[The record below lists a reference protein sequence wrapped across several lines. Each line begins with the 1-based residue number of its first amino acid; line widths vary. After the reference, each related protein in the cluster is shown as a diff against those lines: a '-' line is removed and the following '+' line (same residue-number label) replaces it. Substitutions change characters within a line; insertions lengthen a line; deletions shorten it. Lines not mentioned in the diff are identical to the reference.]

1 MRWLLLKDLRI
12 LRRSP
17 VLLTVLAIYPI
28 VLAVLI
34 GVAFSRGPE
43 RPKVAFVNEIPKDE
57 SLEIGGERLD
67 LLGARKELD
76 KRIDPIEVDTR
87 EQAIEKVRDGEALG
101 AIVVPRDTVT
111 KLRSQFRRPHVEVY
125 VNEEDPL
132 KARLVDDA
140 ITSTLAE
147 ANQSIAR
154 AFTRVNLGYLRLLLH
169 GGSITV
175 FGQRIDV
182 PGIESVERIARAAR
196 RSVPAGAL
204 RDALDRVVRFAEA
217 AKRNFGLTDDILAAV
232 REPIV
237 ADKTVVKG
245 STVPL
250 TTFAAALAVA
260 ISLAFVTVMLAAGS
274 LALER
279 SENTFQRLVRGPI
292 TGTALVAEKMALA
305 IVCSVV
311 VTFAMLLG
319 LGLFIPLEWDRI
331 ALWLVG
337 LGAGALAFAAMGTAI
352 GGVAR
357 EVAAASLLAFGLLVP
372 MAFLALVPSGVV
384 SEGLY
389 DASRFVSALLPFKP
403 TIDAMSAALYG
414 DKSLAGPLLHLG
426 AIALA
431 FGIASRVALRRF
443 AQ

>member
-17 VLLTVLAIYPI
+17 VLLAVLAIYPI

-34 GVAFSRGPE
+34 GVAFSRGPD
-43 RPKVAFVNEIPKDE
+43 RPKVAFVNEIPPDE
-57 SLEIGGERLD
+57 ALEIGGRRLD

-76 KRIDPIEVDTR
+76 DRIDPVQVDTR
-87 EQAIEKVRDGEALG
+87 EQAIEMVRDGEVLG

-111 KLRSQFRRPHVEVY
+111 KLQSQLRRPHIEVY

-132 KARLVDDA
+132 KARLVNDA

-147 ANQSIAR
+147 ANQAIAR
-154 AFTRVNLGYLRLLLH
+154 AFTRVNLGYLRLLLR

-175 FGQRIDV
+175 LGQRIDV
-182 PGIESVERIARAAR
+182 PGVESVERIARAAR
-196 RSVPAGAL
+196 NRLPPGSL

-232 REPIV
+232 RQPIV

-279 SENTFQRLVRGPI
+279 SENTFQRVVRGRV
-292 TGTALVAEKMALA
+292 TAGGLLAEKMALA
-305 IVCSVV
+305 ITCSVA
-311 VTFAMLLG
+311 VTFVMLLG
-319 LGLFIPLEWDRI
+319 LGLFIPLEWGRI
-331 ALWLVG
+331 ALWIVALC
-337 LGAGALAFAAMGTAI
+337 AGALAFAALGTAI
-352 GGVAR
+352 GGLAR
-357 EVAAASLLAFGLLVP
+357 EVAAASLLAFALLVP

-389 DASRFVSALLPFKP
+389 DVSRFVSALFPFRP
-403 TIDAMSAALYG
+403 TIDAMRAALYG
-414 DKSLAGPLLHLG
+414 DDSLLGPLLHLG
-426 AIALA
+426 ALALA
-431 FGIASRVALRRF
+431 FALASRIALRRF
-443 AQ
+443 A